1 MPIPQILWA
10 GTILIVA
17 CCAAATPAHAE
28 PARSVKVT
36 VLSTMLA
43 GDPERGIGEWGFA
56 ALVEV
61 DGQQF
66 LFDTGA
72 RPEAV
77 LRNAAELGIDLS
89 VVTDLI
95 ITHNH
100 ADHTGGLVPLR
111 RAVAAKNSRAL
122 SRAHVARGIFD
133 RRPLPDGS
141 EGNGLLPLKAE
152 YESLGGT
159 FIEHKGPIQLGPSV
173 WFTGP
178 VPRNHPERNWSGKGQ
193 VQTPAGLVEDTIA
206 EDASLVID
214 TPDGL
219 IVVSGCGH
227 AGIINTIDQARR
239 VVREANVLA
248 AIGGFHLFPANDSVL
263 KWTGSKLKEFGLRY
277 MLGAHCTGVEAVF
290 QLRSIAGLTRADAV
304 VGAVGSTFILGRGI
318 DALSLAR

>member
-10 GTILIVA
+10 GTILTVA
-17 CCAAATPAHAE
+17 CCAATTPAHAE

-43 GDPERGIGEWGFA
+43 GDPGQGIGEWGFA

-61 DGQQF
+61 DRRQF

-111 RAVAAKNSRAL
+111 RAMAAKNARAL

-159 FIEHKGPIQLGPSV
+159 FIEHKGPMQLGPSV

-178 VPRNHPERNWSGKGQ
+178 VPRNHSERNWSGNGQ
-193 VQTPAGLVEDTIA
+193 VQVATGLVEDTIA

-248 AIGGFHLFPANDSVL
+248 AIGGFHLFPASDSVL
-263 KWTGSKLKEFGLRY
+263 NWTGGKLKEFGLRY

-290 QLRSIAGLTRADAV
+290 QLRAIAGLTRANAV

>member
-10 GTILIVA
+10 GTILTVA
-17 CCAAATPAHAE
+17 CCAAAPPAHAE

-43 GDPERGIGEWGFA
+43 GDPGRGIGEWGFA

-111 RAVAAKNSRAL
+111 RAVAAKNARAL

-159 FIEHKGPIQLGPSV
+159 FIEHKGPIQLAPSV

-193 VQTPAGLVEDTIA
+193 VQTPTGLVEDTIA

-248 AIGGFHLFPANDSVL
+248 AIGGFHLFPASDSVL
-263 KWTGSKLKEFGLRY
+263 KWTGSKLKDFGLQY

-290 QLRSIAGLTRADAV
+290 QLRSIAGLTRANAV